1 MTSMKD
7 ALNNK
12 ENVKPGNT
20 ETAIVESNVDVAALM
35 QSFGDFDEENDIE
48 AAGSGTAYLDFMHSM
63 KNKADEIRDAVP
75 GVKDGDPILYQGSY
89 EALEGRV
96 QCWAKM
102 FQCYVKK
109 DNQGAIIAVSQ
120 DKAAKDHREYLVAIL
135 NVIDG
140 DRVFPVICEVGG
152 AKTRFIHDLVDAAK
166 ATQAEGW
173 AGGDKVRKGLM
184 GLSSAF
190 RVAGDLSVQEKTVKS
205 GEAKGLKYH
214 IVSAKTSATT
224 FDEASALNNAMQ
236 GDVYGK
242 QVVAAIEQFDR
253 KVSEL
258 KMLS

>member
-12 ENVKPGNT
+12 ENMKPGNT

-75 GVKDGDPILYQGSY
+75 GVKDGDPILYNGNY

-109 DNQGAIIAVSQ
+109 DNTGTIIKVSS
-120 DKAAKDHREYLVAIL
+120 DKSDGKEYIVAIL

-140 DRVFPVICEVGG
+140 DRVFPALVEVGG

-173 AGGDKVRKGLM
+173 AGSDKVRKGLM
-184 GLSSAF
+184 GLTSAF
-190 RVAGDLSVQEKTVKS
+190 RIAGDLSTQEKTVKS
-205 GEAKGLKYH
+205 GKAAGLKYH
-214 IVSAKTSATT
+214 IVSAKPSPLT